1 MTQSKRKAKPRRSD
15 EENARIHGRGGRV
28 VRAIEEFNAALP
40 AAARA
45 AKYTKMA
52 ESPYVLYRGTNHL
65 FWQDFEW
72 DWRLDRFG
80 SYRTRTWLNG
90 DCHAYNFG
98 AYDVRYDTEDPA
110 KVRVIYGLNDFDE
123 AIVGDYQYDL
133 WRLAVSLVLIATT
146 PTSPLLS
153 RESTERVIDAVA
165 QTYLD
170 TLRGFR
176 GNDDAHEAYYSAE
189 HDTYSRLKKFLGKV
203 EKKKSRG
210 KLLDKWTTE
219 VDGET
224 RFDVEMPRLEPV
236 TRAQRAKVEKA
247 IPAYVETIRSGYD
260 FSAGFFR
267 VKDVAKRLGAGT
279 GSLGSAR
286 YYVLLEGDE
295 GSGMDDVILDVKHQA
310 PPSAYPYA
318 SEEQMALYRG
328 LFPNEGIRHQ
338 QAYLALGYHPDRLL
352 GWLELDGKV
361 FSVRERSPYKESFPA
376 EEELTSEKRFV
387 RMAEQWGRGLATEHA
402 RADGIMDYSLSEEV
416 AELVGEQDGEFRR
429 VVREVAFGYAA
440 QVESDWETFV
450 RDLAPEGK

>member
-1 MTQSKRKAKPRRSD
+1 MSKSRKSRKPRRSD
-15 EENARIHGRGGRV
+15 EENARIHGRQGLV
-28 VRAIEEFNAALP
+28 VREIERYNKDLP
-40 AAARA
+40 EVARQ
-45 AKYTKMA
+45 AKYAKMA

-65 FWQDFEW
+65 YWKDFEW
-72 DWRLDRFG
+72 DWRLNRFG

-98 AYDVRYDTEDPA
+98 AYDVRYDTGDPS

-133 WRLAVSLVLIATT
+133 WRLAVSLVLIATS
-146 PTSPLLS
+146 PASPLLS

-165 QTYLD
+165 QAYLD
-170 TLRGFR
+170 TLRGFA
-176 GNDDAHEAYYSAE
+176 GNDDAHETFYSAE
-189 HDTYSRLKKFLGKV
+189 QGTYSRLKKFLGKV

-210 KLLDKWTTE
+210 KLLEKWTTE

-224 RFDVEMPRLEPV
+224 RFDVEMPRLAPV
-236 TRAQRAKVEKA
+236 TPERYAQIEHA
-247 IPAYVETIRSGYD
+247 IPAYVETIRSGHG
-260 FSAGFFR
+260 FGAGFFR
-267 VKDVAKRLGAGT
+267 VKDVARRLAAGT

-295 GSGMDDVILDVKHQA
+295 GSGMDDVILDVKHQV

-318 SEEQMALYRG
+318 SEEQMALYHG

-352 GWLELDGKV
+352 GWLELEGTA
-361 FSVRERSPYKESFPA
+361 FSVRERSPFKESFPA

-387 RMAEQWGRGLATEHA
+387 RMAEQWGRCLATEHA

-416 AELVGEQDGEFRR
+416 AELVGEHDGEFRR
-429 VVREVAFGYAA
+429 VVREVAFGYAE
-440 QVESDWETFV
+440 QVASDWETFV
-450 RDLAPEGK
+450 RDLAPETT